1 MNQQSQ
7 SLQPQ
12 QQKQRKISQKKTRK
26 QINQVNNNTPQPQQ
40 NKPIQIQQ
48 PRPQQQQQQQQP
60 PPPQRIKQKKQSISQ
75 KSNRVVNFNL
85 KKNFV
90 EKFYCPEMA
99 IANLTKS
106 DPIDL
111 GSIQDLPEIPLD
123 SLFGTL

>member
-1 MNQQSQ
+1 MNQPQQ
-7 SLQPQ
+7 Q
-12 QQKQRKISQKKTRK
+12 QQKQRKISHKKQK
-26 QINQVNNNTPQPQQ
+26 NQPQQ
-40 NKPIQIQQ
+40 PPSNAIPQA
-48 PRPQQQQQQQQP
+48 PRPSLQSQAQQQ
-60 PPPQRIKQKKQSISQ
+60 RVKQKKQPLSQ
-75 KSNRVVNFNL
+75 KNNKGVNFNL

-123 SLFGTL
+123 SLFGTR

>member
-1 MNQQSQ
+1 MNQQPIIQKQRKLSQ
-7 SLQPQ
+7 KRQKKQINNITQQPPQQQPQ
-12 QQKQRKISQKKTRK
+12 QQ
-26 QINQVNNNTPQPQQ
+26 
-40 NKPIQIQQ
+40 
-48 PRPQQQQQQQQP
+48 
-60 PPPQRIKQKKQSISQ
+60 RIKLKKQSISQ
-75 KSNRVVNFNL
+75 KSNRSVNFNL

-123 SLFGTL
+123 SLFGTR

>member
-1 MNQQSQ
+1 MNQQPIIQKQRKLSQ
-7 SLQPQ
+7 KRQKKQINNITQQQPQ
-12 QQKQRKISQKKTRK
+12 QQ
-26 QINQVNNNTPQPQQ
+26 QPQQ
-40 NKPIQIQQ
+40 QPQQIQKQ
-48 PRPQQQQQQQQP
+48 KQQQQ
-60 PPPQRIKQKKQSISQ
+60 RIKLKKQSISQ
-75 KSNRVVNFNL
+75 KSNRTVNFNL

-123 SLFGTL
+123 SLFGTR

>member
-26 QINQVNNNTPQPQQ
+26 QINQVNNNTPQTQQ

-48 PRPQQQQQQQQP
+48 PRPQQQ